1 MTASTFAAILALWSI
16 AGMPTLPYW
25 AVFIIFLISLCVAFV
40 RSWNREHRKVFLLT
54 REFVTPELARILQIA
69 SVQGEIG
76 FSSEDAE
83 LNFYFEKIGAAS
95 RGIDREFLKEI
106 VIISKQRKIIMARP
120 AIQPRHRL

>member
-1 MTASTFAAILALWSI
+1 M
-16 AGMPTLPYW
+16 
-25 AVFIIFLISLCVAFV
+25 
-40 RSWNREHRKVFLLT
+40 LT